1 MYYVNVMAGATELDG
16 REWQQPSQQNG
27 TDGATIASATEW
39 KYNGMGW
46 LQMGCNI

>member
-27 TDGATIASATEW
+27 TDGATEW
-39 KYNGMGW
+39 KYNSMGW
-46 LQMGCNI
+46 LPMGCNI